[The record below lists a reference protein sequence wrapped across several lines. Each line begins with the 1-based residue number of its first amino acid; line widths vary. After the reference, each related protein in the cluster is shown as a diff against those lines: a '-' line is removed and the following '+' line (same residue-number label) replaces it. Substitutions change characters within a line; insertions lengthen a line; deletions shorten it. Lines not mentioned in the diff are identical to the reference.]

1 MGAPILGPL
10 TFMWQ
15 IWTEFPVTGR
25 CKHLGSAP
33 EDAASLSQIYTKNKT
48 KQNKQANKN
57 PQNSTNLCETY
68 YYAHKQQPITITK
81 ML

>member
-1 MGAPILGPL
+1 MGAPMVGPL

-25 CKHLGSAP
+25 CKHLGTQP
-33 EDAASLSQIYTKNKT
+33 HSLKYAKK
-48 KQNKQANKN
+48 KKQANKN
-57 PQNSTNLCETY
+57 PQTSTSLCETY